1 MDIKKVKDELEM
13 ALVNVD
19 EAKDGDRTALKDFY
33 RAVANARAIA
43 DSANVRSEEQIALQQ
58 VVHIA
63 AEALERSI
71 G

>member
-1 MDIKKVKDELEM
+1 MDVTRVKDELETA
-13 ALVNVD
+13 ALQAD
-19 EAKDGDRTALKDFY
+19 GAKEGDKKALKDFF

-63 AEALERSI
+63 ADALERSI